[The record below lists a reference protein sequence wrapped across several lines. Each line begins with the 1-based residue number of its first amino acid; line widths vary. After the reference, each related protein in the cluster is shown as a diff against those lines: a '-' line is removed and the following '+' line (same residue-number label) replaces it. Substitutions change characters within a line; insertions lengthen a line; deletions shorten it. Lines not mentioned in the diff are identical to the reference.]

1 MEAGSSKTGKA
12 AKQIYKNKTKK
23 KKKKKFFKYMKSAHQ
38 GPTKNFEQTSKS
50 RGLHSLP
57 VRVLIELFLA
67 INTGSG
73 ENIQS
78 VGPADKILKTLIM
91 AALWYLDRL

>member
-1 MEAGSSKTGKA
+1 MEAGSTKTSKA

-23 KKKKKFFKYMKSAHQ
+23 KKKTSFQQPEK
-38 GPTKNFEQTSKS
+38 GPTKNVEQTSKW

-57 VRVLIELFLA
+57 VRVLIELILA

-78 VGPADKILKTLIM
+78 VGPADKILKTLRM
-91 AALWYLDRL
+91 AALWHLDRL